1 MSISTK
7 TTPPRTG
14 NIPSSSWKRWF
25 TACAAMLACGVFL
38 CGLDFIEAAEPGAGT
53 TLPDAGAPVAP
64 VAKAP
69 LGDKVRI
76 TFTVIPPK
84 EKAMVYWGRKRLG
97 PIAPHQPLIIERPRD
112 SGPLDVIVRAQGFL
126 SVQTRAYTFADSK
139 VAVKLTPPDQKKALL
154 GYREAPPDAG
164 APPPATPDAGS
175 FFSR

>member
-1 MSISTK
+1 MSMFK
-7 TTPPRTG
+7 
-14 NIPSSSWKRWF
+14 SSSLGWKRWF
-25 TACAAMLACGVFL
+25 TGCAALLACGVFL
-38 CGLDFIEAAEPGAGT
+38 CGLDFIEAAEPAPGAVS
-53 TLPDAGAPVAP
+53 PDAGAA
-64 VAKAP
+64 AAAAASAAAAARAP
-69 LGDKVRI
+69 LADKVRI
-76 TFTVIPPK
+76 TFTVVPPK

-97 PIAPHQPLIIERPRD
+97 PIAPHQPLIVERPRD

-139 VAVKLTPPDQKKALL
+139 VSVKLTPPDQKKTLL